1 MLDDTDGISLRS
13 VGGIF
18 IGAITGLAL
27 AMIVFLFEVGV
38 NILEVTSDWNQISPS
53 DFISFQKWAQLKRV
67 KNQVWQT
74 IGFSSYAQHTQVE
87 GNKPRLIFH

>member
-38 NILEVTSDWNQISPS
+38 NILRVTLIVT
-53 DFISFQKWAQLKRV
+53 KYRLR
-67 KNQVWQT
+67 T
-74 IGFSSYAQHTQVE
+74 SSLFRN
-87 GNKPRLIFH
+87 GLS

>member
-27 AMIVFLFEVGV
+27 AMIVFLFEVGVNV

-74 IGFSSYAQHTQVE
+74 IGFSSYAQHTQV
-87 GNKPRLIFH
+87 